1 MTAATLEDKLQDE
14 DLEIRRAA
22 ALASAM
28 KVEKKLIPNLIRL
41 LEDPEPPVVRAAHV
55 ALKALTDQDFGPVP
69 DASRAESTKAVL
81 AWKSWWTK
89 QGGSLLPA
97 ERPAADLAL
106 TEKEQIQGTW
116 VLTALERD
124 GKVVPKAKLGSAHIK
139 LVFRGDNVTFEY
151 PDHTELGTYKLDTTT
166 NPKTIDVVTE
176 LDTSKG
182 IYRLE
187 GDNLKICGVSTGE
200 ERPAEFTTKPG
211 TKQVLFVL
219 KRQKP

>member
-1 MTAATLEDKLQDE
+1 
-14 DLEIRRAA
+14 
-22 ALASAM
+22 
-28 KVEKKLIPNLIRL
+28 L
-41 LEDPEPPVVRAAHV
+41 LDDPEPPVVRAAHV
-55 ALKALTDQDFGPVP
+55 ALKALTGQDFGPVP
-69 DASRAESTKAVL
+69 DASRAESAKAVA

-97 ERPAADLAL
+97 DPPSTEIAL
-106 TEKEQIQGTW
+106 TDQEKLQGTW
-116 VLTALERD
+116 VLTALERE
-124 GKVVPKAKLGSAHIK
+124 GKVVPKAKLGNLHIK
-139 LVFRGDNVTFEY
+139 LIFNGDSVTFEY
-151 PDHTELGTYKLDTTT
+151 PDHKELGTYQLDATT
-166 NPKTIDVVTE
+166 NSKTIDVVME

-187 GDNLKICGVSTGE
+187 GDSLKICGVPNGE